1 MIVANRY
8 AKSLLELAVEKDQ
21 LEKVF
26 ADMQQV
32 QRVCGGNKEF
42 VNFLN
47 SPIINTDKKQAVL
60 KSVFDTHVSEITA
73 SFVHILAAK
82 RRESYLGDIA
92 KSFIEQYKEHKHITT
107 AVVTSAAGIDA
118 GARTK
123 ILELVK
129 QSAKG
134 EVELVEKV
142 DKDLIGGFV
151 LRIGDKQVDASIARK
166 LNELR
171 KSFSEN
177 PNAININ

>member
-8 AKSLLELAVEKDQ
+8 AKSLLELAVEKGQ

-26 ADMQQV
+26 ADMQYV
-32 QRVCGGNKEF
+32 QGVCSGSKEF
-42 VNFLN
+42 ISFLN
-47 SPIINTDKKQAVL
+47 SPIIGTDKKQAVL
-60 KSVFDTHVSEITA
+60 KSVFGNNISELTA
-73 SFVHILAAK
+73 GFFHILTGK
-82 RRESYLGDIA
+82 RRENYLGDIA
-92 KSFIEQYKEHKHITT
+92 KSFVAQYKEHKHITT
-107 AVVTSAAGIDA
+107 AIVTSAAGIDA
-118 GARTK
+118 GARAK
-123 ILELVK
+123 ILEIVK

-151 LRIGDKQVDASIARK
+151 LRIGDKQVDASISRK
-166 LNELR
+166 LNDLR